1 MNRIPAART
10 SSRLVDDNH
19 QNPFSGA
26 GKASAFAAPSD
37 VLKIQNCASQIPTG
51 STSAVQQIVNTY
63 YVNFYGRWPN
73 ECDCVSYILR
83 ETGRETLTRGG
94 PENGVG
100 SKERDPT
107 SEW

>member
-1 MNRIPAART
+1 MPP
-10 SSRLVDDNH
+10 SSAKDAQGCHFYLAERCH
-19 QNPFSGA
+19 FYP
-26 GKASAFAAPSD
+26 
-37 VLKIQNCASQIPTG
+37 VLT
-51 STSAVQQIVNTY
+51 VQQIVNTY